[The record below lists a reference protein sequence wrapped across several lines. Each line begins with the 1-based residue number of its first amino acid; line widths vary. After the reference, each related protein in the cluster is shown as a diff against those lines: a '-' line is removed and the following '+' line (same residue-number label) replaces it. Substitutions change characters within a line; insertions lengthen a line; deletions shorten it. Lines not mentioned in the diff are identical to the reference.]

1 MGIKGIVS
9 LDGRVHG
16 GAEAGTIT
24 KSVSAYES
32 SDKKTNWP
40 ITVHETDELFTSDLR
55 SLPGTQMGVKETKEC
70 LHQSSESIGG

>member
-24 KSVSAYES
+24 KSVSANES

-40 ITVHETDELFTSDLR
+40 ITGLETDDLFTSDLR
-55 SLPGTQMGVKETKEC
+55 SLPGTQMGVKETREC